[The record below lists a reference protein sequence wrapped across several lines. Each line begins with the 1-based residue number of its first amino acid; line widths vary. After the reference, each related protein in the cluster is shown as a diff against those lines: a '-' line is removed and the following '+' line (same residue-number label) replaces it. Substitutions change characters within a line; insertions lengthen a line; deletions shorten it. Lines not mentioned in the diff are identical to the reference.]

1 MQGISPARYSTT
13 AIVLHWGIAALLLFQ
28 ISLGWR
34 LEDLPKGV
42 AQFNGYQLHKSVG
55 IAILLLSVLRVAVR
69 FIKPR
74 PAPVTGSA
82 AAVLLAKAVH
92 ALLYA
97 VMIGGP
103 LTGWIIVSTAK
114 IRLQTML
121 FGVVPWPDLP
131 VGAGMHEP
139 AEGLHGLLG
148 FVGFLLIVLHV
159 AGALFHHFKRD
170 DILARMM
177 PGAVRSR
184 RALHIAAAIVVV
196 GAVLAVMFGKAISL
210 GAAAPAA
217 PAPSEPAVEES
228 AAALPDAVP
237 SEAAVPEAS
246 ASALADEMAA
256 KASAWKLDK
265 GGKLGF
271 VVDYNGEA
279 INGSFAR
286 WDAAIRFSPDDL
298 PGSSIR
304 VTIDLA
310 SADTGDSQRDDMLK
324 SDSFFD
330 VAAHPKAVFTSSSI
344 RQRGAG
350 SYAAAGTLDLHGA
363 KQPLT
368 INFTLKIAGDR
379 ATASGQASLRRSSYG
394 VGSAEWAGTDELKDP
409 VAIAFSLKATRA
421 KE

>member
-1 MQGISPARYSTT
+1 MQRISPARYSAT

-42 AQFNGYQLHKSVG
+42 TQFNGYQLHKSVG

-69 FIKPR
+69 FLKPH
-74 PAPVTGSA
+74 PAPVTGNA

-92 ALLYA
+92 VLLYV

-103 LTGWIIVSTAK
+103 LSGWIIVSTAK
-114 IRLQTML
+114 VRLQTML

-131 VGAGMHEP
+131 VGAGLHEP

-184 RALHIAAAIVVV
+184 RALHIAAAIVVA
-196 GAVLAVMFGKAISL
+196 GAFLAMVFGKTMSL
-210 GAAAPAA
+210 GASPPAA
-217 PAPSEPAVEES
+217 PEASAPADEASIAALPEAAPSEV
-228 AAALPDAVP
+228 
-237 SEAAVPEAS
+237 AVPEPS
-246 ASALADEMAA
+246 ASALAEDEAA

-265 GGKLGF
+265 GGKLDF
-271 VVDYNGEA
+271 TADYTGDA
-279 INGSFAR
+279 INGSFTR
-286 WDAAIRFSPDDL
+286 WDAAIRFSPEDL

-324 SDSFFD
+324 SDSFFN
-330 VAAHPKAVFTSSSI
+330 VVAHPKAVFTSSSI
-344 RQRGAG
+344 RQRGTG
-350 SYAAAGTLDLHGA
+350 SYAAAGTLDLHGT

-368 INFTLKIAGDR
+368 INFTLKIAGDK
-379 ATASGQASLRRSSYG
+379 ASASGQASLRRSSFG

-409 VAIAFSLKATRA
+409 VGIAFSLKATRA
-421 KE
+421 AE